1 MSTHARRSS
10 NLPEVA
16 SGSLAVSNFT
26 HSSIRVISATW
37 TVSEITSSASGTI
50 WLRSAVP
57 FTKHRLDK
65 TSKENFSWQEAKP
78 ALLEHRSFSSESS
91 FSSTFLLLNLTLIFL
106 FQESL
111 VRAAERREQARD
123 QGGRGDERVGQ
134 TPQENRGQRSERA
147 GDRSPLEPELL

>member
-37 TVSEITSSASGTI
+37 TVSEITSIASGTI

-65 TSKENFSWQEAKP
+65 TSKFEDFSWQEAKP
-78 ALLEHRSFSSESS
+78 VLLFFRIK
-91 FSSTFLLLNLTLIFL
+91 FLIDLPLPEPNTYL
-106 FQESL
+106 FVSGTS
-111 VRAAERREQARD
+111 RT
-123 QGGRGDERVGQ
+123 GGRTTR
-134 TPQENRGQRSERA
+134 TSARSRWP
-147 GDRSPLEPELL
+147 GGRTRWSDCSGKLGTTK